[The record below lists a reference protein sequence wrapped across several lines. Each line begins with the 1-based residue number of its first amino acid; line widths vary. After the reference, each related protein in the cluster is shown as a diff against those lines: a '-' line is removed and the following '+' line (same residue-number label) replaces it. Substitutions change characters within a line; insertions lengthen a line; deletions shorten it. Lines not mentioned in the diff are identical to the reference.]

1 MFQLIDY
8 QRIQEMKHTI
18 FMFHFSFNVS
28 LQKNTVGAIQK
39 HWGRDLKTLRERWNA
54 PSVFKK
60 MKHETK
66 DETWN

>member
-1 MFQLIDY
+1 
-8 QRIQEMKHTI
+8 
-18 FMFHFSFNVS
+18 MFHFKKTLWERF
-28 LQKNTVGAIQK
+28 KNTVGAIQK

-66 DETWN
+66 NETLNPYVSFIECVENQQVET